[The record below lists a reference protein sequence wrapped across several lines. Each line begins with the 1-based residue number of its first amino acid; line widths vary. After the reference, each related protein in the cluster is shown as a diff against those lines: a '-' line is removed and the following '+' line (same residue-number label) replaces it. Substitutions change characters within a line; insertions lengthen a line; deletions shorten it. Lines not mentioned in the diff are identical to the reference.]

1 MLSLMKTNDWK
12 NKRLKL
18 HKGKGLI
25 NLNKYEELLIEAEE
39 LGLIVDEKP
48 LLANDG
54 RIKGNHVLIRKD
66 LLVNAKTCVLAEE
79 VGHHKTTVGNIIDQ
93 TNSDNQKQEY
103 VARKWAYAKLIKL
116 RDLIKA
122 SKNGCRNIYETA
134 DYLEV
139 TEEFLEDTLKYYN
152 SKYGI
157 YIEFN
162 NHIIFFNPLQIYT
175 KEEYLSYNYEFALE
189 LCL

>member
-1 MLSLMKTNDWK
+1 M
-12 NKRLKL
+12 
-18 HKGKGLI
+18 I

-39 LGLIVDEKP
+39 LGLTVEEKP
-48 LLANDG
+48 LISSYG
-54 RIKGNHVLIRKD
+54 RIKGNRVLIKGN
-66 LLVNAKTCVLAEE
+66 LPIYTKTCTLAEE

-103 VARKWAYAKLIKL
+103 VARKWAYTKLIKL

-134 DYLEV
+134 EYLEV
-139 TEEFLEDTLKYYN
+139 TEKFLDDTLKYYN

-157 YIEFN
+157 YTEFN
-162 NHIIFFNPLQIYT
+162 NHIIFFNPLRVYT
-175 KEEYLSYNYEFALE
+175 KEEYLSQNYNYEFSLE
-189 LCL
+189 FCL